1 MSPIGRG
8 RPRSQSNAR
17 TRRGKVRRM
26 NLIGRGR
33 PRSQSNART
42 RQGKVRRMS
51 LIGQDRPA
59 GEQVPAVRLAAAV
72 SKSVVETSIE
82 GGLGGGSIP

>member
-1 MSPIGRG
+1 MRLTGRG
-8 RPRSQSNAR
+8 WPRSQSNAR

-26 NLIGRGR
+26 SLTG
-33 PRSQSNART
+33 
-42 RQGKVRRMS
+42 QG
-51 LIGQDRPA
+51 RPA
-59 GEQVPAVRLAAAV
+59 GKHVPAARLAPAV